1 MVPSVTVTPAAQ
13 PTKRQRHKSSPSELP
28 LPDEN
33 ASLDAMETS
42 ATADDAASLDANK
55 KLNAPN
61 DKRSRKSDDEA
72 SDVDSE
78 VQEAARGISG
88 RESEDLLQVVPEE
101 KGASEE
107 NPPKESQ

>member
-1 MVPSVTVTPAAQ
+1 M
-13 PTKRQRHKSSPSELP
+13 P

-33 ASLDAMETS
+33 APLDAMETS
-42 ATADDAASLDANK
+42 ATADDAAPLTDNK
-55 KLNAPN
+55 SLNAPN

-88 RESEDLLQVVPEE
+88 RESEDLLRGAPEE

-107 NPPKESQ
+107 NPPEKS